1 MKTFPDIATFRITS
15 RCNNNC
21 KYCFGPQ
28 KNLDE
33 MSFLKL
39 QELFHIFSKNGVK
52 AIVLT
57 GGEPLVRED
66 FEEIIKELKSH
77 NFKIFLDTNGD
88 LFFKY
93 SDLIAE
99 NVDVLGLPIDF
110 PNDSYRNSD
119 NLNTILKILNFFK
132 DNSKKP
138 VIRIGTVVTK
148 DNINELEKIGD
159 LIKDY
164 PIDIWKIC
172 EFIPQNNAVKN
183 KSLLEVSP
191 QQFDETAQ
199 KIKDKFSDYFKIAI
213 SKRKNR
219 TNAYFFVA
227 SNGEV
232 FMPVD
237 DFNTCREIKIGNI
250 FDENIVE
257 NWGKFVSEN
266 NYQDNAK
273 VTFNYIFPT

>member
-1 MKTFPDIATFRITS
+1 MKTFPEIATFRITS
-15 RCNNNC
+15 KCNNNC
-21 KYCFGPQ
+21 KYCYGPQ
-28 KNLDE
+28 KNIEELD
-33 MSFLKL
+33 FLRLK
-39 QELFHIFSKNGVK
+39 ELFHLFSQNGVK
-52 AIVLT
+52 AIVLS

-66 FEEIIKELKSH
+66 FEEIVRELKKL
-77 NFKIFLDTNGD
+77 NFKIFLDTSGD

-119 NLNTILKILNFFK
+119 NLHTILEILNFFK
-132 DNSKKP
+132 NKSKKP
-138 VIRIGTVVTK
+138 ILRIGTVVTK
-148 DNINELEKIGD
+148 DNINEIEEIGN
-159 LIKDY
+159 LIKSY
-164 PIDIWKIC
+164 PVDIWKIY

-183 KSLLEVSP
+183 KSLLEVSL
-191 QQFDETAQ
+191 QQFDETTQ
-199 KIKDKFSDYFKIAI
+199 RIKDKFSDFFKIVI

-237 DFNTCREIKIGNI
+237 DFDICREIKIGNV
-250 FDENIVE
+250 FDDDIIEKWE
-257 NWGKFVSEN
+257 KLASEN

-273 VTFNYIFPT
+273 VTFDYKF